1 MKKFLLVSAAV
12 VALSSSIFA
21 DAIWSGS
28 TGTLVSIPTTSSWPT
43 ATYTGNPIST
53 NTQAPFWNNPS
64 SDTIASHVANV
75 GDVLA
80 GLTTGTNL
88 IGTNLSSVGGNIN
101 GSYYALTAN
110 DNTAGGGDP
119 ETAASG
125 TSASPGLAF
134 SMISNA
140 SAYNVA
146 VLFADSSLNL
156 PTAVVPTVFGYYYGS
171 GVGIQLHQLGSISN
185 NVTGAPA
192 SLASN
197 VQFDSNGAVYGFYA
211 TACYLVVSGNCT
223 GSVTYTSGAGNF
235 SNNLPSGSSFLGS
248 LGLQH
253 FALFQLADG
262 EYVLGFE
269 DYPGVLGGG
278 GATEGIGDFNDVIIG
293 ITSAAVPEPGTIG
306 IMGLGLAA
314 LGFLGRR
321 RFAKK

>member
-1 MKKFLLVSAAV
+1 MRKFLPLAV
-12 VALSSSIFA
+12 VVAGLGGSVFA
-21 DAIWSGS
+21 DSISG
-28 TGTLVSIPTTSSWPT
+28 TGTLVAIPATWTTPT
-43 ATYTGNPIST
+43 FTGNPIST

-64 SDTIASHVANV
+64 GDTIANHVANV

-88 IGTNLSSVGGNIN
+88 IGTNLSGSTIN

-119 ETAASG
+119 ETAVSG

-140 SAYNVA
+140 SSYNVA
-146 VLFADSSLNL
+146 VLFADSSLDS
-156 PTAVVPTVFGYYYGS
+156 PTALVPTVFGYYYGS
-171 GVGIQLHQLGSISN
+171 GASIQLHQLGSVSN
-185 NVTGAPA
+185 NITGAPA
-192 SLASN
+192 SLATN
-197 VQFDSNGAVYGFYA
+197 LQFASNGSIYGFYA
-211 TACYLVVSGNCT
+211 TACYLISDGNCV

-235 SNNLPSGSSFLGS
+235 SNNLPVGSSFLGA

-253 FALFQLADG
+253 FALFQLASG
-262 EYVLGFE
+262 EFVLGFE
-269 DYPGVLGGG
+269 DYPAALGTGS
-278 GATEGIGDFNDVIIG
+278 EGIGDFNDAIIG
-293 ITSAAVPEPGTIG
+293 ITAVPEPGTIG

-314 LGFLGRR
+314 LGFIGRR